1 MYHFIALRA
10 FIILSFH
17 SMKTVLHFGN
27 IDRIHLFEPQ
37 KNEINDLVKKYD
49 LHELIEEDLFEL
61 TNQEK
66 IDVYEDY
73 MFIVLNFP
81 KYNGDIRKYFLNE
94 FSIILG
100 KNVIVTMTKF
110 DTNHIKS
117 IIEEYSEELKTR
129 ESDED
134 FKISPYYILYKIM
147 DTMYDKSIKMLT
159 QSSKDVLTLEEQL
172 FASNKLE
179 KSLLENLTIKKR
191 NIVSLKH
198 MFRPHKEILDEMQ
211 SALPKFYKE
220 DLDVYFEDL
229 EYKLEKIMN
238 TIAVSFENIE
248 SLADTYNSLMT
259 IKTNSM
265 IWVLTIFAAI
275 TWILTMISGIYG
287 MNITLPGQEHPY
299 FFVLLF
305 AIMLVVCIWL
315 LRIFKKKKRI

>member
-1 MYHFIALRA
+1 
-10 FIILSFH
+10 
-17 SMKTVLHFGN
+17 MKTVLHFGN

-37 KNEINDLVKKYD
+37 KDEINALVDTYD
-49 LHELIEEDLFEL
+49 FHELIEEDLFEL

-66 IDVYEDY
+66 IDIYEEY

-81 KYNGDIRKYFLNE
+81 KYNAEMKKYFLNE

-134 FKISPYYILYKIM
+134 FKISPYYILYKIL

-159 QSSKDVLTLEEQL
+159 QSAKDVVSLEEQL
-172 FASNKLE
+172 FISSKLE
-179 KSLLENLTIKKR
+179 KKLLENLTIKKR
-191 NIVSLKH
+191 NIVWLKH
-198 MFRPHKEILDEMQ
+198 IFAPHKEILDELQ

-229 EYKLEKIMN
+229 EYKLEKIMS
-238 TIAVSFENIE
+238 TIAVSFENID

-265 IWVLTIFAAI
+265 IGVLTIFAAI
-275 TWILTMISGIYG
+275 TWVITMISGIYG
-287 MNITLPGQEHPY
+287 MNITLPGQQHPY
-299 FFVLLF
+299 FFVMLF
-305 AIMLVVCIWL
+305 TIMLIVCFWL
-315 LRIFKKKKRI
+315 LMIFKKKKRI